1 MFTFRQ
7 CNVAD
12 DKGALDVVKDNDLV
26 MTVEMFEHMKNYQ
39 QLLSKVKGFLKPGG
53 QLFVHIFTHKDYVS
67 GSYPMK
73 IWQEGYDMER
83 RQYLTS
89 SDLL

>member
-67 GSYPMK
+67 GSYDNK
-73 IWQEGYDMER
+73 AR
-83 RQYLTS
+83 RVRYGKTTIS
-89 SDLL
+89 HII